1 MATLRQ
7 KAILPFVVLAIG
19 LLGVALLWT
28 TRPEAVA
35 IARQAQAP
43 VVRVMTVQPDAY
55 QFRVAAHGTV
65 EPRRQS
71 DLVSQVSG
79 EVVWVSPALVPG
91 GFFEAEEVLLRVD
104 KTDYEADLESAR
116 SVLARASSEADR
128 ANKDRDRQRRLA
140 NQSVASQ
147 SRIDDAENAAR
158 VAGAVLREAEAR
170 VGKAERDLERTE
182 LSAPY
187 AGRVRA
193 EEVDLGQFVTR
204 GQPVAKLYAV
214 DYAEVRLPLPDRE
227 LRFLEVPLGYR
238 KRALPKAGDVT
249 GDLPDGE
256 GSAAVSRELDDKPSP
271 RVQLSAEFAGRAH
284 QWTGE
289 VVRTEGELDP
299 KSRMI
304 TVVAR
309 VEDPYGRTAENDRPP
324 FAVGLFVEAE
334 IEGRSVENAVV
345 LPRESLVGDA
355 QVVVVDPDGR
365 VELRTVN
372 VLRSER
378 EQIVVTEGLS
388 PGDRVSVNP
397 LPGAID
403 GMTVR
408 VLPEEPS

>member
-1 MATLRQ
+1 MASLRQ

-35 IARQAQAP
+35 TTIETPAP
-43 VVRVMTVQPDAY
+43 VVRVMTVQPGAY

-79 EVVWVSPALVPG
+79 EVIWVSPALVPG
-91 GFFEAEEVLLRVD
+91 GFFEAEDVLLRID

-128 ANKDRDRQRRLA
+128 ANKDRGRQRRLA

-193 EEVDLGQFVTR
+193 EDVDLGQFVTR

-227 LRFLEVPLGYR
+227 LRYLEVPLGYR
-238 KRALPKAGDVT
+238 KSDLPKAEEVT
-249 GDLPDGE
+249 GDPSEGESRAVVSVDPDE
-256 GSAAVSRELDDKPSP
+256 KPSP

-284 QWTGE
+284 QWDGE
-289 VVRTEGELDP
+289 IVRTEGELDP
-299 KSRMI
+299 KSRMV

-309 VEDPYGRTAENDRPP
+309 VEDPYGRATENDRPP

-334 IEGRSVENAVV
+334 IEGRLVDNAVV

-355 QVVVVDPDGR
+355 QVVVIDPDGR
-365 VELRTVN
+365 VELRTVKI
-372 VLRSER
+372 LRAER

-388 PGDRVSVNP
+388 DGDRVSVNP
-397 LPGAID
+397 LPGAVD
-403 GMTVR
+403 GMMVR
-408 VLPEEPS
+408 VLPEEAS